1 MSQQKTGSELAEQ
14 RVKRRQRQAR
24 KEAEKLRQ
32 AKLSHQ
38 EAKVDS
44 TLIGELRAAQSN
56 NRNEKLRDKV
66 YEAISAGRIET
77 MENQPNARSALRL
90 EALLPDPIEEQR
102 THRKRT
108 RELSR
113 ILNRQEQ
120 FRVNQIMTDD
130 DWGTR
135 RL

>member
-38 EAKVDS
+38 EAKIDS

-66 YEAISAGRIET
+66 GF
-77 MENQPNARSALRL
+77 
-90 EALLPDPIEEQR
+90 
-102 THRKRT
+102 
-108 RELSR
+108 LS
-113 ILNRQEQ
+113 IQ
-120 FRVNQIMTDD
+120 
-130 DWGTR
+130 
-135 RL
+135 

>member
-66 YEAISAGRIET
+66 DFLIIFEFVR
-77 MENQPNARSALRL
+77 
-90 EALLPDPIEEQR
+90 
-102 THRKRT
+102 
-108 RELSR
+108 
-113 ILNRQEQ
+113 
-120 FRVNQIMTDD
+120 
-130 DWGTR
+130 
-135 RL
+135 

>member
-66 YEAISAGRIET
+66 DFLIIFEF
-77 MENQPNARSALRL
+77 
-90 EALLPDPIEEQR
+90 
-102 THRKRT
+102 
-108 RELSR
+108 
-113 ILNRQEQ
+113 
-120 FRVNQIMTDD
+120 FR
-130 DWGTR
+130 
-135 RL
+135 

>member
-66 YEAISAGRIET
+66 GFLIIFE
-77 MENQPNARSALRL
+77 LV
-90 EALLPDPIEEQR
+90 
-102 THRKRT
+102 RK
-108 RELSR
+108 
-113 ILNRQEQ
+113 
-120 FRVNQIMTDD
+120 
-130 DWGTR
+130 
-135 RL
+135 